1 MFEMLS
7 DASDVSMIAILLGA
21 AAVLMLLE
29 IVTPS
34 FGVLLVMAMGAII
47 GASYFGF
54 KIGPF
59 CGASVL
65 LVGLLSIPVYLFLL
79 MKILPNSP
87 LGKLLFLRKAK
98 DATADGTP
106 EVSKLNKLVGKTGIA
121 ETELRPSGKI
131 CIDGQRVVAISEHE
145 LIEQGQKVIV
155 IKAGGT
161 DVVVRKAE
169 SSN

>member
-1 MFEMLS
+1 MIGMLS

-47 GASYFGF
+47 GAAWFGF
-54 KIGPF
+54 QISP
-59 CGASVL
+59 
-65 LVGLLSIPVYLFLL
+65 LVGALVILLGFLSIPIYLFLL
-79 MKILPNSP
+79 MKILPKSP
-87 LGKLLFLRKAK
+87 LGRLLFLRRAK
-98 DATADGTP
+98 DATAEGTP
-106 EVSKLNKLVGKTGIA
+106 EASKLSKLVGKTGIT

-131 CIDGQRVVAISEHE
+131 SVDGQRVVAISEHE

-169 SSN
+169 